1 MAYAKKTLSDLKQ
14 SLADK
19 IASGEVPTDST
30 ELAYW
35 TRVLNDGQQYC
46 ADKLRLT
53 KSTSLTTTGATSSTA
68 GSIVLPDDFILINK
82 VVDADGNEFTQ
93 ISQEESLNYVNNG
106 GDVFWITGNHF
117 DDFYLKTPENAT
129 YTVYYTFRPSEMSSN
144 SDECII
150 PDPLAVVCY
159 AYSKLRMAQTDP
171 LEDADKEMG
180 ECNRRLD
187 EVMSARIFNENGGL
201 RMKLQTNA

>member
-19 IASGEVPTDST
+19 IAAGVLPTSST
-30 ELAYW
+30 KLAYW
-35 TRVLNDGQQYC
+35 TRMLNDGQQYC
-46 ADKLRLT
+46 ADRLRLT
-53 KSTSLTTTGATSSTA
+53 TSVSKTTTGATSTTP
-68 GSIVLPDDFILINK
+68 GSVVLPDDFILIDK
-82 VVDADGNEFTQ
+82 VVDSDGNAYEQ
-93 ISQEESLNYVNNG
+93 ISKEESLLAT
-106 GDVFWITGNHF
+106 DAMKVFWITGNHF
-117 DDFYLKTPENAT
+117 DDWYLNTPENAT
-129 YTVYYTFRPSEMSSN
+129 YTVYYTYRPSEMSSN

-171 LEDADKEMG
+171 LEDADKEMA

-187 EVMSARIFNENGGL
+187 EVLSARVFNEEGGL
-201 RMKLQTNA
+201 SFKLQPGA

>member
-1 MAYAKKTLSDLKQ
+1 MAYAIKTLSNLKQ

-19 IASGEVPTDST
+19 ITSGELPNDST

-35 TRVLNDGQQYC
+35 TRLLNDGQQYC
-46 ADKLRLT
+46 ADRLRMI
-53 KSTSLTTTGATSSTA
+53 KSVSKTTTGADASTA
-68 GSIVLPDDFILINK
+68 GSVALPDDFILIDR
-82 VVDADGNEFTQ
+82 VVDADGNQFQQ
-93 ISQEESLNYVNNG
+93 IAQEDSLLATFGV
-106 GDVFWITGNHF
+106 DAFWITGNHF
-117 DDFYLKTPENAT
+117 DGWTLNTPENAT
-129 YTVYYTFRPSEMSSN
+129 YTVYYTFRPSEMSDN
-144 SDECII
+144 ADECII

-187 EVMSARIFNENGGL
+187 EITSAQIINEEGGRSFTL
-201 RMKLQTNA
+201 SPNA